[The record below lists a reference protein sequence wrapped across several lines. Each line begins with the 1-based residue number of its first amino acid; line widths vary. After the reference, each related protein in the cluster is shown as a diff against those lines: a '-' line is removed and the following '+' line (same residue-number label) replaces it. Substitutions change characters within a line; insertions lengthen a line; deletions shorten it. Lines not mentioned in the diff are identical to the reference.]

1 VPELGEADALALLR
15 AGAGQRLDPAE
26 MSDALLHPVYAAAG
40 GNPQAL
46 RVVAG
51 QLVSF
56 GLDDVLADLRE
67 MRSRRIGQLY
77 DHIYRRAWAGLTGSE
92 RHVLLTLAA
101 IDASGE
107 SLDYIIQLA
116 GLEERRVLDS
126 METLVVRNL
135 VEQRRQGKT
144 VRYTIHNLTRTFL
157 YKRIV
162 DWDQDA
168 VGSAG
173 NAGSV

>member
-1 VPELGEADALALLR
+1 
-15 AGAGQRLDPAE
+15 
-26 MSDALLHPVYAAAG
+26 
-40 GNPQAL
+40 
-46 RVVAG
+46 
-51 QLVSF
+51 
-56 GLDDVLADLRE
+56 
-67 MRSRRIGQLY
+67 
-77 DHIYRRAWAGLTGSE
+77 LTGSE